1 MKQCRAS
8 QATNFMNDTDLER
21 RIRKSI
27 SRNPDH
33 KNHEIAKNITGANTL
48 MVQRIR
54 ESIGDNMRD
63 SKGEL
68 INLGEKLVLDHRPP
82 ETVLKYLRK
91 IPLGKAET
99 LEDFA
104 KRIGRSKDKV
114 RQDAKSHGCCKWV
127 DRGNEDWELVVM
139 HPDTAKHY
147 ND

>member
-1 MKQCRAS
+1 MTK
-8 QATNFMNDTDLER
+8 DLKEKIVACIQR
-21 RIRKSI
+21 H
-27 SRNPDH
+27 PDH
-33 KNHEIAKNITGANTL
+33 PNWKIARNTKGANVA
-48 MVQRIR
+48 MVQKVR
-54 ESIGDNMRD
+54 ESMGQIEPRGCESN
-63 SKGEL
+63 SGKL
-68 INLGEKLVLDHRPP
+68 ITLGVKSVLDHRPP

-127 DRGNEDWELVVM
+127 DRGTEDWELVVM
-139 HPDTAKHY
+139 NPETAKHY

>member
-1 MKQCRAS
+1 MTKDLKEKIVACIQRHPGHRDWQIARNTKG
-8 QATNFMNDTDLER
+8 TNV
-21 RIRKSI
+21 
-27 SRNPDH
+27 
-33 KNHEIAKNITGANTL
+33 A
-48 MVQRIR
+48 MVQKVR
-54 ESIGDNMRD
+54 ESMGGTLAKTED
-63 SKGEL
+63 SGSSKL
-68 INLGEKLVLDHRPP
+68 ITLGVKPVLDHRPP

-127 DRGNEDWELVVM
+127 DRGTEDWELVVM
-139 HPDTAKHY
+139 NPETAKHY

>member
-1 MKQCRAS
+1 MTK
-8 QATNFMNDTDLER
+8 DLKEKIVACIQR
-21 RIRKSI
+21 HPGHRDWKIA
-27 SRNPDH
+27 RNT
-33 KNHEIAKNITGANTL
+33 KGSNVA
-48 MVQRIR
+48 MVQKVR
-54 ESIGDNMRD
+54 ESMGGTLLKTEDAGL
-63 SKGEL
+63 SKL
-68 INLGEKLVLDHRPP
+68 ITLGAKPVLDHRPP

-127 DRGNEDWELVVM
+127 DRGTEDWELVVM
-139 HPDTAKHY
+139 NPETAKHY

>member
-1 MKQCRAS
+1 MTNEFKQRIADCI
-8 QATNFMNDTDLER
+8 R
-21 RIRKSI
+21 RY
-27 SRNPDH
+27 PDR
-33 KNHEIAKNITGANTL
+33 KNHLIAKNILGSNVA
-48 MVQRIR
+48 MVQKVR
-54 ESIGDNMRD
+54 ESMGDIPAKTED
-63 SKGEL
+63 AGSSKL
-68 INLGEKLVLDHRPP
+68 ITLGVKPVLDHRPP

-127 DRGNEDWELVVM
+127 DRGTEDWELVVM
-139 HPDTAKHY
+139 NPETAKHY